1 MILSKPLYDFLGFY
15 FEQLYY
21 HPVKTKAISCC
32 IVAAAGNLAS
42 QYISGSKS
50 LAQDSLLAYGIYGLL
65 FGGTIPH
72 YFYGFLERA
81 IPEQVPMAVLK
92 KLLVERLIF
101 SPIYHA
107 FTLYMIARLEGKTH
121 AQATQQVEHLYWPVL
136 SSSWK
141 YLSIIQFL
149 NFQFV
154 PPLLRVLI
162 VNLIGFFWTIY
173 IANKRRQAEMK
184 SGS

>member
-1 MILSKPLYDFLGFY
+1 MILSKPLYNFLGFY

-21 HPVKTKAISCC
+21 HPIKTKAISCC

-42 QYISGSKS
+42 QYIGGCKVIS
-50 LAQDSLLAYGIYGLL
+50 QDSLVAYTLFGLL

-72 YFYGFLERA
+72 YFYDCLDTL
-81 IPEQVPMAVLK
+81 IPEQVSLSVLK
-92 KLLVERLIF
+92 KLFIERLVF
-101 SPIYHA
+101 SPLYHA
-107 FTLYMIARLEGKTH
+107 FTLYMIARFEKKSHCTAMKQLED
-121 AQATQQVEHLYWPVL
+121 LYWPVL

-141 YLSIIQFL
+141 YLTIIQFL
-149 NFQFV
+149 NLQFV

-162 VNLIGFFWTIY
+162 VNLVGFFWTIY

-184 SGS
+184 NDS

>member
-1 MILSKPLYDFLGFY
+1 MILSKPIYDFLGFY

-32 IVAAAGNLAS
+32 AVAAAGNLAS
-42 QYISGSKS
+42 QYISGNKAFS
-50 LAQDSLLAYGIYGLL
+50 QDSFLAYTVYGLL

-72 YFYGFLERA
+72 YFYGFLENT
-81 IPEQVPMAVLK
+81 IPERASLGVLK
-92 KLLVERLIF
+92 KLLIERLIF

-107 FTLYMIARLEGKTH
+107 FTLYMIARLEKKTH
-121 AQATQQVEHLYWPVL
+121 RQAMKQLEHLYWPVL

-141 YLSIIQFL
+141 YLSLIQFL

-173 IANKRRQAEMK
+173 IANKRRQAEEK
-184 SGS
+184 SDS